1 MIDKVNILES
11 TRKRDIFLQ
20 KNFTDQMPSWE
31 KINVLYDKSINSENV
46 IFPSF
51 GTMVVNKSDQ
61 YVDFY
66 NNFINFFKNLTN
78 WHFSEALTII
88 HFVNTNNNIIDND
101 YAKKISEKFYKDNPK
116 KKPNEVILS
125 DYSAEPSKYFEPA
138 IHFDTSDNFFIQGK
152 GQTLWKV
159 YHDEKLFK
167 EYIIEEGDLVYIP
180 KNLVHSVES
189 LCPRFSVSLIFVDI

>member
-1 MIDKVNILES
+1 MINKFNILES
-11 TRKRDIFLQ
+11 IRKRDIFLQ

-31 KINVLYDKSINSENV
+31 KINNLYDKSINSENV
-46 IFPSF
+46 IFSSF

-61 YVDFY
+61 YIDFY
-66 NNFINFFKNLTN
+66 NNFINFFKNLTDWN
-78 WHFSEALTII
+78 FSQALTII
-88 HFVNTNNNIIDND
+88 HFINKNNNIINDD

-125 DYSAEPSKYFEPA
+125 DYSAEPLKYFEPE
-138 IHFDTSDNFFIQGK
+138 IHSDKSHNFFIQGQGK
-152 GQTLWKV
+152 TLWKI

-180 KNLVHSVES
+180 ENLMHSVES
-189 LCPRFSVSLIFVDI
+189 LCPRFAVSLIFNNI